1 MEEKPNQTIILKGV
15 GRIVLGILFITILFF
30 MVWVP
35 SRELWFLIVLSPF
48 YLFLEYCYISQAI
61 EEIFKELVKQRRDI
75 IEQNYPLT
83 ARDISVNCE
92 AIKEYK
98 AFLRIPDSEW
108 ERREKENIQYEEER
122 KQRRERICNELAE
135 IEKLAPHGVDYWLK
149 KNKLKASWR
158 EENRKEY
165 QSYLFSKDYRYP
177 GTWTLPEWAYEGMVV
192 NAREEI
198 FRYEDDF
205 KRFQHDKAWLSSQKE
220 FSHEM
225 VAIIKDKL
233 SFLGRYAY
241 YAPAEILDEDFNK
254 TEEKVRIWQF
264 FFTSYCIEDDLD
276 YLYFSRIKNLGNY
289 LSGLPYPEDWVP
301 PINSRFVNAAISL
314 IAKALQVQDV
324 AFVICEEDLVNS
336 WFDSLVREQ
345 LREEPKG
352 DTLSP
357 VEQFIGELLYFI
369 RIHLNNFPHY
379 TYDEL
384 VTGRIVID
392 KVVFITA
399 LLKTEEIVNITK
411 AIWER
416 LPDPRPSI
424 CFLSLFKDLSR
435 EEVLS
440 LISKKKQ
447 AIAAEEEKKR
457 KEQELIDSIP
467 SKVDG
472 WEMLPTTGGLR
483 IKYLLDYY
491 PTTVEF
497 EADDDEWNDR
507 WTVWHFKN
515 DSDKTSE
522 KAHQHV
528 LDRVILKF
536 VDILNETFGEESL
549 KYLTLVCIPAST
561 QEKNDARYKEFS
573 ERLCRETGMENG
585 FEHIQVTG
593 ARVAKHDG
601 GEDENVNYSFDDSF
615 FNGKRVILLDDI
627 ITKGNSMRIAKA
639 ILQKQGAK
647 VICGLA
653 VGKTRHERR
662 DNMPEEEYA

>member
-1 MEEKPNQTIILKGV
+1 MQEKPNQTIILKGV
-15 GRIVLGILFITILFF
+15 GRIVLGTLFITILFF

-48 YLFLEYCYISQAI
+48 YLFLEYCYVSQAI
-61 EEIFKELVKQRRDI
+61 EEIFKELVKQRRNL
-75 IEQNYPLT
+75 IEQNYPIT
-83 ARDISVNCE
+83 ARNISVNCE
-92 AIKEYK
+92 TIKEYK

-122 KQRRERICNELAE
+122 KQRRERISNELAE
-135 IEKLAPHGVDYWLK
+135 IEKLAPHGVDYWLQ

-177 GTWTLPEWAYEGMVV
+177 GTWTLSDWAYEGMVV

-205 KRFQHDKAWLSSQKE
+205 KRFQLDKAWLSSQRE

-225 VAIIKDKL
+225 VTMLIDKL
-233 SFLGRYAY
+233 SYLGRYVY
-241 YAPAEILDEDFNK
+241 YAPVEILDKDLNRS
-254 TEEKVRIWQF
+254 EENVKIWQF
-264 FFTSYCIEDDLD
+264 FFNPYCLEEELD
-276 YLYFSRIKNLGNY
+276 YSLFPNLKLYGDYI
-289 LSGLPYPEDWVP
+289 SGKPYPKDWDPLVEKRSFFLA
-301 PINSRFVNAAISL
+301 INETIKTIGSLGITFLVYEEAIVSEY
-314 IAKALQVQDV
+314 IQEIKATI
-324 AFVICEEDLVNS
+324 FGNES
-336 WFDSLVREQ
+336 YKS
-345 LREEPKG
+345 P
-352 DTLSP
+352 LSSA
-357 VEQFIGELLYFI
+357 E
-369 RIHLNNFPHY
+369 R
-379 TYDEL
+379 
-384 VTGRIVID
+384 RIVKSLYNASTYIND
-392 KVVFITA
+392 YRHCSLEDIISGNIQPNKILIVTA
-399 LLKTEEIVNITK
+399 LLRTEEIISIART
-411 AIWER
+411 IWER
-416 LPDPRPSI
+416 HPNSRPCI

-447 AIAAEEEKKR
+447 AIAEEEEKKR

-472 WEMLPTTGGLR
+472 WEMLPIIGGLR

-491 PTTVEF
+491 PTKVDF

-528 LDRVILKF
+528 LDRVIPKF

-601 GEDENVNYSFDDSF
+601 GEYDNVNYSFDVSF

-662 DNMPEEEYA
+662 ENMPEEEYA